1 MILDQQILDFKIL
14 DFTTYN
20 ILQFLNQLLITKHFQ
35 KSWPFPPL
43 WFQAPKRRSAGAG
56 SGG

>member
-1 MILDQQILDFKIL
+1 MILDQQILDFKVL

-20 ILQFLNQLLITKHFQ
+20 ILKFLNQLLIMKHLQ
-35 KSWPFPPL
+35 KSWPFPP
-43 WFQAPKRRSAGAG
+43 AGAG